1 MVKLT
6 DSLAKTLQA
15 LSRTLAKGKQQII
28 QVVASAQ
35 SASARSWSV
44 YLLENDIPETTDD

>member
-6 DSLAKTLQA
+6 DALAKTLQA
-15 LSRTLAKGKQQII
+15 LSRTLAKGKPQII

-35 SASARSWSV
+35 SASARSWLV
-44 YLLENDIPETTDD
+44 LFIGK